1 MLSRRHFLYSL
12 WVVLG
17 FWGLTAQAQDAG
29 KTLHMV
35 VPFPAGGSA
44 DIVARVIAKPLALLL
59 NQPVMVDNKPGADGA
74 IAAEYV
80 AQAAPDGQTLF
91 FATYGAMSAVPALHK
106 QVHYDVVKDFTPVIG
121 AGQFSFFVFTHPDVH
136 ASNILQLIDYAH
148 KHPGAL
154 SYGTGNVGAIVA
166 SADLTA
172 SQHMN
177 WVHVPYKGEVPAMT
191 DFLAGRIQMMIG
203 TPSNALNWVK
213 EGRLNA
219 LVTLADKR
227 SPLLPNVPT
236 MAEMGLHTSPTIPW
250 AGVFGPAQMSPQR
263 VKQLNQAI
271 NQVLIQPEVLAE
283 FAKQGFEA
291 QGSTPEQ
298 LAAQVKSQLAV
309 WGKSIQLAGLHAE

>member
-1 MLSRRHFLYSL
+1 MLSHRFFSSALCAAICL
-12 WVVLG
+12 WS
-17 FWGLTAQAQDAG
+17 WSAQAQELG
-29 KTLHMV
+29 KTLRMV

-44 DIVARVIAKPLALLL
+44 DIVARVIAKPLAVLLS
-59 NQPVMVDNKPGADGA
+59 QSVIVENKPGADGA
-74 IAAEYV
+74 IAAEFV

-121 AGQFSFFVFTHPDVH
+121 AGKFSFFVFTHPDLP
-136 ASNILQLIDYAH
+136 ASNIVQLIDYAH
-148 KHPGAL
+148 AHPGAL
-154 SYGTGNVGAIVA
+154 SYGTGNVGSIVA
-166 SADLTA
+166 SADMAA
-172 SQHMN
+172 SYHMD

-191 DFLAGRIQMMIG
+191 DFLAGRIQIMIG
-203 TPSNALNWVK
+203 TPSNALNWVR

-236 MAEMGLHTSPTIPW
+236 MAEMGLHTLPTVPW

-271 NQVLIQPEVLAE
+271 NQVLKQPEVLAE
-283 FAKQGFEA
+283 FTKQGFEA

-309 WGKSIQLAGLHAE
+309 WGKSIQMAGIHAD

>member
-1 MLSRRHFLYSL
+1 MLSRRYLLSVL
-12 WVVLG
+12 WVAFGL
-17 FWGLTAQAQDAG
+17 WGVNAQAQESG

-59 NQPVMVDNKPGADGA
+59 NQPVIVDNKPGADGA
-74 IAAEYV
+74 IAAEFV
-80 AQAAPDGQTLF
+80 AQATPDGQTLF

-121 AGQFSFFVFTHPDVH
+121 TGQFSFFVFTHPDVH
-136 ASNILQLIDYAH
+136 AANILQLIDYAH
-148 KHPGAL
+148 KHPGTL
-154 SYGTGNVGAIVA
+154 SYGTGNVGSIVA
-166 SADLTA
+166 SAELAA
-172 SQHMN
+172 SQHMY

-236 MAEMGLHTSPTIPW
+236 MAEMGLHTSPTVPW
-250 AGVFGPAQMSPQR
+250 AGVFGPAQMNPQR

-271 NQVLIQPEVLAE
+271 NQVLLQPEVLTE

-291 QGSTPEQ
+291 QGSSPEQ

-309 WGKSIQLAGLHAE
+309 WGKSIQLAGIHAE

>member
-1 MLSRRHFLYSL
+1 
-12 WVVLG
+12 
-17 FWGLTAQAQDAG
+17 
-29 KTLHMV
+29 V

-59 NQPVMVDNKPGADGA
+59 NQPVIVDNKPGADGA
-74 IAAEYV
+74 IAAEFV

-121 AGQFSFFVFTHPDVH
+121 TGQFSFFVFTHPDVH
-136 ASNILQLIDYAH
+136 AANILQLIDYAH
-148 KHPGAL
+148 KYPGTL
-154 SYGTGNVGAIVA
+154 SYGTGNVGSIVA
-166 SADLTA
+166 SAELAA

-203 TPSNALNWVK
+203 TPSNALHWVK

-236 MAEMGLHTSPTIPW
+236 MAEMGLHTSPTVPW
-250 AGVFGPAQMSPQR
+250 AGVFGPAHMNPQR

-271 NQVLIQPEVLAE
+271 NQVLLQPEVLTE

-291 QGSTPEQ
+291 QGSSPEQ

-309 WGKSIQLAGLHAE
+309 WGKSIQMAGIHAD